1 MLMTRALV
9 VLLCTFF
16 APALQAQTA
25 APEKVEKSRC
35 HVFVDYEN
43 VWTLEINVDGRQ
55 PVPILNII
63 TFSEDELPL
72 RPAQIHIANAR
83 GKQARVEKFSIETGV
98 EGEPYV
104 TDFLQVVESSFLGM
118 DLVGDF
124 ADFAEPTQVSVDL
137 GDTEFQ
143 LQAIDCLDYE
153 TLAQKID
160 QINFNSPNIK
170 EDFEVL
176 KVPLIGARGAVKKGR
191 R

>member
-1 MLMTRALV
+1 MKRVPT

-16 APALQAQTA
+16 ASFLQAQTA

-35 HVFVDYEN
+35 HVFVDYQN
-43 VWTLEINVDGRQ
+43 VWTLEMNVDGRQ

-63 TFSEDELPL
+63 TFSEDELPF
-72 RPAQIHIANAR
+72 RPNQIHISNAR
-83 GKQARVEKFSIETGV
+83 GKKARVEKFSIETGV
-98 EGEPYV
+98 DGEPYV
-104 TDFLQVVESSFLGM
+104 TDFLQVLESSFIGM
-118 DLVGDF
+118 DLIGDF

-176 KVPLIGARGAVKKGR
+176 KVPLVGSRGGVKQGR